1 MLGRRNYTQEELD
14 SGKTAIAQ
22 QLEAYRRL
30 EAAVLEAPADSDA
43 RAALDAFAPLFFN
56 NLTLALDRQF
66 CNAAT

>member
-30 EAAVLEAPADSDA
+30 EAAVHEPPWTRSH
-43 RAALDAFAPLFFN
+43 RSSS
-56 NLTLALDRQF
+56 TI
-66 CNAAT
+66 